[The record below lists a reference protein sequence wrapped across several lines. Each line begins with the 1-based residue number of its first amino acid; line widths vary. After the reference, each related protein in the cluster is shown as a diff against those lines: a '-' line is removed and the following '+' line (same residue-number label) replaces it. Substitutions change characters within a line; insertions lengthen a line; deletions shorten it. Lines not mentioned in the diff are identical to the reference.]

1 MGVDGPAIYYLLSRG
16 RRVKHPF
23 PRELGAESPSRSN
36 LSKIPGGGYAGNSA
50 PPRDWSK
57 RKRLAI
63 IGLVPPW
70 SPATLPCRRPSEYLV
85 SAPTP
90 LTVPS
95 SRESF
100 GLGQVAG
107 VLLAAGR
114 SRRMGRPKQL
124 LPIDGITMIEAVIT
138 RVRPHVDHLV
148 VVIGHAAEEVAPL
161 LRPHGVRVAVNEEVD
176 RGMLGSVKCGLR
188 AAGTRC
194 RGYLFCLGDQPGLTD
209 SVVQAVL
216 TAAASSEKGIVIP
229 SYSGRRGHPVYL
241 SRRYYHE
248 ILGLDERSGLNALT
262 GSRPSDTLEVPV
274 ADPAV
279 LEDVDTPADYARM
292 LDAGAS

>member
-1 MGVDGPAIYYLLSRG
+1 M
-16 RRVKHPF
+16 
-23 PRELGAESPSRSN
+23 
-36 LSKIPGGGYAGNSA
+36 
-50 PPRDWSK
+50 
-57 RKRLAI
+57 
-63 IGLVPPW
+63 
-70 SPATLPCRRPSEYLV
+70 
-85 SAPTP
+85 
-90 LTVPS
+90 
-95 SRESF
+95 
-100 GLGQVAG
+100 AG